1 MIDWKTIELEYVTG
15 DISHEK
21 LSKKYGIG
29 RSRLSQY
36 ASKEKWKEK
45 RDKHRAKT
53 VAKAVDAVGTKQ
65 ANMAAKLYET
75 GGILLDS
82 VKKLIEDNP
91 EMLANTSAIKDVSV
105 VLKNLKDLMSVK
117 SEADM
122 LEQEARIAKLRKEAM
137 VEKENNEIKVTITKD
152 LEEYSQ

>member
-1 MIDWKTIELEYVTG
+1 MIDWKTIELEYVTS
-15 DISHEK
+15 DISQEQ
-21 LSKKYGIG
+21 LAKKFGIG

-36 ASKEKWKEK
+36 ASKEKWREK

-53 VAKAVDAVGTKQ
+53 VEKAVNAVGTKQ

-75 GGILLDS
+75 GGMLLDT
-82 VKKLIEDNP
+82 VKRLIEENP
-91 EMLANTSAIKDVSV
+91 ELLAETSSMKDVSV

-122 LEQEARIAKLRKEAM
+122 LEQEARIAKLRKEAEKDDVSHAHTLV
-137 VEKENNEIKVTITKD
+137 VEGLPEEFKV
-152 LEEYSQ
+152 